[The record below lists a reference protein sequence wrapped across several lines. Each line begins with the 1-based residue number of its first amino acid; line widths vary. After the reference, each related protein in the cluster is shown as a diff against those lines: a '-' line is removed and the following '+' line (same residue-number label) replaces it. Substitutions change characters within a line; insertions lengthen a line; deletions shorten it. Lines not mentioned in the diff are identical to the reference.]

1 MLITK
6 KNEGHMQKDSNMK
19 NIRKWE
25 KSLIKSYSLVAKSE
39 TDEMVGNN
47 QIVFMKSVKSNW
59 FSEFPG

>member
-47 QIVFMKSVKSNW
+47 QIVFMKSVKSN
-59 FSEFPG
+59 